1 MSKVDFSWVDEQM
14 AGAKV
19 RIPVGKLTVALL
31 KAWDGIATD
40 SLTPAQIE
48 EGLTLFK
55 HLAQSHSVLEP
66 YKDEIWV
73 DARPGDLKV
82 ADLIR
87 VKSDAFTG
95 DQGVRLNGRRGKIV
109 GIRYGDI
116 VFRSDDDRKPLL
128 DGVHLPP
135 SKLEKRVV

>member
-1 MSKVDFSWVDEQM
+1 MPKVDFNWVDEQM

-19 RIPVGKLTVALL
+19 RIPVGKLAVALL
-31 KAWDGIATD
+31 KAWDEIDTKD
-40 SLTPAQIE
+40 LSDKQIE
-48 EGLTLFK
+48 EALVLFK
-55 HLAQSHSVLEP
+55 HLAQSHSILEP

-82 ADLIR
+82 ADAVR

-95 DQGVRLNGRRGKIV
+95 ELGTRFNGRRGKIV

-116 VFRSDDDRKPLL
+116 VFRSEDDRTPLL
-128 DGVHLPP
+128 DGVHLPIA
-135 SKLEKRVV
+135 KLEKRVR